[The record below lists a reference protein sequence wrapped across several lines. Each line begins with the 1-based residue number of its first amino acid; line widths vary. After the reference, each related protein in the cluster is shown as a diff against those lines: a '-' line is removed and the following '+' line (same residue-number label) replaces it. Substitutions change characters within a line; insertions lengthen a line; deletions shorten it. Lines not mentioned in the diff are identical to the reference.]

1 MSDLHQ
7 GYPQTSADVA
17 ADTVDLG
24 LRTYMLGIYNKV
36 GLGLLLA
43 AAVAYATAHVPA
55 LRDMMFTT
63 AAPAGGA
70 SHTAL
75 TLVGS
80 VVAFSPL
87 FLLLCCSSIL
97 TKPTPP
103 RTAALYWSVVALV
116 GASMG
121 VLFLTF
127 TGGSIAMTLAV
138 SAIGFG
144 GLSLI
149 GYRTCKNLTAL
160 GSFLIMGLVGLVLT
174 LVANLVLRSPALDY
188 AAGIVGVLVFAG
200 LIAFDT
206 QRLKLAYHQLGGDA
220 ASLAVATDLGAL
232 SLFINF
238 VNLFQFLLML
248 ASGQRR

>member
-7 GYPQTSADVA
+7 DCPQASVGVA
-17 ADTVDLG
+17 AGSIDLG
-24 LRTYMLGIYNKV
+24 LRSYMLGIYNKV

-43 AAVAYATAHVPA
+43 AGVAYAAAHVPA
-55 LRDMMFTT
+55 LRDMLFTT
-63 AAPAGGA
+63 ATPPGGP

-80 VVAFSPL
+80 IVAFSPL
-87 FLLLCCSSIL
+87 FLLLGGGSIL
-97 TKPTPP
+97 SKPTPT

-127 TGGSIAMTLAV
+127 TGGSIALTLAV

-149 GYRTCKNLTAL
+149 GYRTDRNLTAL

-188 AAGIVGVLVFAG
+188 AAGVVGVLVFAG
-200 LIAFDT
+200 LIACDT
-206 QRLKLAYHQLGGDA
+206 QRLKLSYYQQGGDQ

>member
-7 GYPQTSADVA
+7 THPQTRVGVEAE
-17 ADTVDLG
+17 TIDLG
-24 LRTYMLGIYNKV
+24 LRSYMLGIYNKV

-43 AAVAYATAHVPA
+43 ASTAYATAHVPA
-55 LRDMMFTT
+55 LRDLMFATVTPDAGAPTT
-63 AAPAGGA
+63 V
-70 SHTAL
+70 L
-75 TLVGS
+75 TFVGS
-80 VVAFSPL
+80 IVAFAPL
-87 FLLLCCSSIL
+87 FLLLCCGSIL
-97 TKPTPP
+97 SKPTPL

-116 GASMG
+116 GASLG

-127 TGGSIAMTLAV
+127 TGGSIVMTLAV

-149 GYRTCKNLTAL
+149 GYRTSKNLTAF
-160 GSFLIMGLVGLVLT
+160 GSFLVTGLVGLILI
-174 LVANLVLRSPALDY
+174 LAANLFLHSPALEY
-188 AAGIVGVLVFAG
+188 ATGIVGVLIFAG

-206 QRLKLAYHQLGGDA
+206 QRLKLAYHRLGGDD

-238 VNLFQFLLML
+238 VNLFQFLLVMM
-248 ASGQRR
+248 SGQRR

>member
-7 GYPQTSADVA
+7 THPQAQVGAEAEVIDR
-17 ADTVDLG
+17 G
-24 LRTYMLGIYNKV
+24 LRSYMLGIYNKV

-43 AAVAYATAHVPA
+43 ASAAYATANVPA
-55 LRDMMFTT
+55 LRELMFATVT
-63 AAPAGGA
+63 PAGGA
-70 SHTAL
+70 PTTVL

-80 VVAFSPL
+80 IVAFAPL
-87 FLLLCCSSIL
+87 FLLLCCGSVLS
-97 TKPTPP
+97 KPTPA

-116 GASMG
+116 GASLG

-127 TGGSIAMTLAV
+127 TGGSIATTLAV

-149 GYRTCKNLTAL
+149 GYRTSKDLTAF
-160 GSFLIMGLVGLVLT
+160 GSFLVMGLVGLVLV
-174 LVANLVLRSPALDY
+174 LAANLFLQSPALDY
-188 AAGIVGVLVFAG
+188 VTGIVGVLIFAG

-206 QRLKLAYHQLGGDA
+206 QRLKLAYHQLGGDD

-238 VNLFQFLLML
+238 VNLFQFLLVMM
-248 ASGQRR
+248 SGQRR

>member
-7 GYPQTSADVA
+7 IHPQAPVGVEA
-17 ADTVDLG
+17 EVIDLG
-24 LRTYMLGIYNKV
+24 LRSYMLGIYNKV

-43 AAVAYATAHVPA
+43 ASAAYATAHVPA
-55 LRDMMFTT
+55 LRDLMFSTT
-63 AAPAGGA
+63 TPADGVTI
-70 SHTAL
+70 TAL
-75 TLVGS
+75 TILGS
-80 VVAFSPL
+80 VVAFAPL
-87 FLLLCCSSIL
+87 FLLLCCGSIL
-97 TKPTPP
+97 SKPTPL

-116 GASMG
+116 GASLG

-127 TGGSIAMTLAV
+127 SGGSIAMTLAV

-149 GYRTCKNLTAL
+149 GYQTRKDLTAF
-160 GSFLIMGLVGLVLT
+160 GSFLVMGLVGLVLV
-174 LVANLVLRSPALDY
+174 LAANLFLHSPALDY
-188 AAGIVGVLVFAG
+188 ATGIVGVLIFAG

-206 QRLKLAYHQLGGDA
+206 QRLKLAYHQLGGDE

-238 VNLFQFLLML
+238 VNLFQFLLMMM
-248 ASGQRR
+248 SGQRR

>member
-7 GYPQTSADVA
+7 AHSQTHVGVEAEVI
-17 ADTVDLG
+17 DLG
-24 LRTYMLGIYNKV
+24 LRSYMLGVYNKV

-43 AAVAYATAHVPA
+43 ASVAYATANVPA
-55 LRDMMFTT
+55 LRDLMFATVT
-63 AAPAGGA
+63 PASGTPT
-70 SHTAL
+70 TAL
-75 TLVGS
+75 TFVGS
-80 VVAFSPL
+80 IVAFAPL
-87 FLLLCCSSIL
+87 FLLLCCGSIVS
-97 TKPTPP
+97 KPTPV

-116 GASMG
+116 GASLG

-149 GYRTCKNLTAL
+149 GYQTSKDLTAF
-160 GSFLIMGLVGLVLT
+160 GSFLVTGLVGLVLV
-174 LVANLVLRSPALDY
+174 LAANLFLRSPALDY
-188 AAGIVGVLVFAG
+188 ATGIVGVLIFAG

-206 QRLKLAYHQLGGDA
+206 QRLKLAYHKLGGGDT
-220 ASLAVATDLGAL
+220 SRAVATDLGAL

-238 VNLFQFLLML
+238 VNLFQFLLMMM
-248 ASGQRR
+248 SGQRR

>member
-7 GYPQTSADVA
+7 AHPQTHAGVEA
-17 ADTVDLG
+17 EVIDLG
-24 LRTYMLGIYNKV
+24 LRSYMLGIYSKV

-43 AAVAYATAHVPA
+43 ASVAYATAHVPA
-55 LRDMMFTT
+55 LRDAMFSTT
-63 AAPAGGA
+63 TSASGAP
-70 SHTAL
+70 T
-75 TLVGS
+75 TVMTFVGS
-80 VVAFSPL
+80 IVAFGPL
-87 FLLLCCSSIL
+87 FLLLCCGSIL
-97 TKPTPP
+97 SRPTPL

-116 GASMG
+116 GASLG

-127 TGGSIAMTLAV
+127 TGGSIATTLAA

-149 GYRTCKNLTAL
+149 GYRTSTNLTAF

-174 LVANLVLRSPALDY
+174 LAANLMLHSPALDY
-188 AAGIVGVLVFAG
+188 VTGIVGVLIFGG

-206 QRLKLAYHQLGGDA
+206 QRLKLAYHRLGGDD
-220 ASLAVATDLGAL
+220 ASLAVATDIGAL

-238 VNLFQFLLML
+238 VNLFQFLLMMM
-248 ASGQRR
+248 AGQRR

>member
-7 GYPQTSADVA
+7 IHPQTHVGVEAEVI
-17 ADTVDLG
+17 DLG
-24 LRTYMLGIYNKV
+24 LRSYMLGIYNKV

-43 AAVAYATAHVPA
+43 ASAAYATAHVPG
-55 LRDMMFTT
+55 LRDLMFATVT
-63 AAPAGGA
+63 PAGG
-70 SHTAL
+70 TPTTVL
-75 TLVGS
+75 TFVGS
-80 VVAFSPL
+80 IVAFAPL
-87 FLLLCCSSIL
+87 LLLLCCGSVVS
-97 TKPTPP
+97 KPTPL
-103 RTAALYWSVVALV
+103 RTAALYWSVVGLV
-116 GASMG
+116 GASLG

-149 GYRTCKNLTAL
+149 GYRTSKDLTAL
-160 GSFLIMGLVGLVLT
+160 GSFLVMGLVGLLLVLA
-174 LVANLVLRSPALDY
+174 ANLFLHSPALDY
-188 AAGIVGVLVFAG
+188 VTGIVGVLIFAG

-206 QRLKLAYHQLGGDA
+206 QRLKLTYHRLGGDE

-238 VNLFQFLLML
+238 VNLFQFLLMMM
-248 ASGQRR
+248 SGQRR